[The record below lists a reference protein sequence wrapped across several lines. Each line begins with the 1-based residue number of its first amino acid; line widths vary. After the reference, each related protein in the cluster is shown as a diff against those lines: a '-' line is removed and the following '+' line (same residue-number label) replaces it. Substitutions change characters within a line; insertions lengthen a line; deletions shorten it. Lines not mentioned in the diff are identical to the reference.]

1 MNIHKLFNEWN
12 KVTDTVHFSKEQIAQ
27 LIHLIKLVML
37 DEYESFYIID
47 YSQKRFVYV
56 HDNPLFL
63 CGHSAHEVQDMGYK
77 FYARYVHPEDIPF
90 LFEVNE
96 IGFRKYQEL
105 SKEDRNKDGYISY
118 DFRIKNRNTYFP
130 IRHTLIPLIKN
141 KRQEIVWALC
151 KVSLTD
157 QERPNMIMA
166 KVGEKEILWNREAKC
181 WDEMPSPQLSEKE
194 KEIVRLSIQ
203 GFREKDMSE
212 NLQLS
217 ESAIKKRKKILFQ
230 KLHVKNMSEA
240 IVCCTNKKLF

>member
-12 KVTDTVHFSKEQIAQ
+12 KVTDTDHFSEEQIAQ

-77 FYARYVHPEDIPF
+77 FYDRYVHPEDIPF

-96 IGFRKYQEL
+96 IGFRKYREL
-105 SKEDRNKDGYISY
+105 SEEDRNKDGYISY

-141 KRQEIVWALC
+141 ERQEI
-151 KVSLTD
+151 
-157 QERPNMIMA
+157 I
-166 KVGEKEILWNREAKC
+166 
-181 WDEMPSPQLSEKE
+181 
-194 KEIVRLSIQ
+194 
-203 GFREKDMSE
+203 
-212 NLQLS
+212 
-217 ESAIKKRKKILFQ
+217 
-230 KLHVKNMSEA
+230 
-240 IVCCTNKKLF
+240 